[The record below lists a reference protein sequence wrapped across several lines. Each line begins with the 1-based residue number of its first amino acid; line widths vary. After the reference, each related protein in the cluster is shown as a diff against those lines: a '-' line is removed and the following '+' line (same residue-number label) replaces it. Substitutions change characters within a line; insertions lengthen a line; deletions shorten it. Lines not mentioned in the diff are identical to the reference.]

1 MPFSQLAHELA
12 QRSSSGAIAQ
22 GRARYSEPRVGGR
35 LYLRPNTAPE
45 PSCFARGARISRSL
59 AVPRNGPT
67 VGFSSSTSTKNSFPA
82 VRISVPFN

>member
-35 LYLRPNTAPE
+35 LYLRPNL
-45 PSCFARGARISRSL
+45 SL
-59 AVPRNGPT
+59 
-67 VGFSSSTSTKNSFPA
+67 
-82 VRISVPFN
+82 IHI